1 MARVARAVA
10 FLALALALI
19 VLPSVRGDTTAP
31 AWVAGFPSVASRT
44 GSSVTVAN
52 QLNEPG
58 LVYVVVL
65 TWGSQA
71 PTVAEVKARTG
82 SGGAVAVASAVK
94 VRCSAPTRCHLDIA
108 THCLATR

>member
-1 MARVARAVA
+1 MASVARMVTL
-10 FLALALALI
+10 LALASVLS
-19 VLPSVRGDTTAP
+19 VLPTVCADITAP

-44 GSSVTVAN
+44 GSSVTVAT

-65 TWGSQA
+65 AWGSQA

-82 SGGAVAVASAVK
+82 SGGVVAVASAVK
-94 VRCSAPTRCHLDIA
+94 VGSGAHA
-108 THCLATR
+108 AV